1 MNKNSHQTHDAGSIP
16 HSDHDHADHPHDH
29 GFKGHSHGANE
40 RQIAIAAV
48 LTGSFM
54 IAEVV
59 GGLVSGSLAL
69 LADAGHMLTD
79 FAALALGW
87 FAFRLSRKP
96 GDANRTYGYDRFEVL
111 VAFVNGL
118 ALFVI
123 AGFIVVEAVRRFM
136 NPAEVMGGTMM
147 AIAVGGLIVN
157 IAVFFVLHSADRD
170 NLNIRGA
177 VLHVLGDLL
186 GSVAAIIAA
195 GVILW
200 TDWTPIDPILSVL
213 VSLIILV
220 SAYRLVRDA
229 GHVLLEGTPKT
240 IALKDLEP
248 ALVEAVDGLKSVHH
262 VHVWS
267 ITPERPMATLHACI
281 AEGADGTQITRAIKR
296 ELKSRFSIAHAT
308 VEVEFGRCADDGLH
322 KSVSHDH
329 ERHEHSNHGLAHP
342 GNAVPK
348 SA

>member
-1 MNKNSHQTHDAGSIP
+1 MNTHDHHHD
-16 HSDHDHADHPHDH
+16 HSADDHDHDH
-29 GFKGHSHGANE
+29 GFKGHAHGANE

-48 LTGSFM
+48 LTGGFM

-96 GDANRTYGYDRFEVL
+96 GDADRTYGYDRFEVL

-123 AGFIVVEAVRRFM
+123 AGFIVVEAIRRFM

-200 TDWTPIDPILSVL
+200 TGWTPIDPILSVL

-240 IALKDLEP
+240 IAVKDLEP
-248 ALVEAVDGLKSVHH
+248 ALVEAVEGLTSVHH
-262 VHVWS
+262 VHLWS

-281 AEGADGTQITRAIKR
+281 AEGADGTKITRAIKR
-296 ELKSRFSIAHAT
+296 ELKSRFSIGHAT
-308 VEVEFGRCADDGLH
+308 VEIEFERCADEGLQRPGAH
-322 KSVSHDH
+322 SHHHADAGH
-329 ERHEHSNHGLAHP
+329 RHTHHGAAHGEDALTKP
-342 GNAVPK
+342 A
-348 SA
+348 